1 MEKEKWLETIATL
14 VARCT
19 RRRPRPRRLSLAR
32 RSSAVT
38 AVANGMSS
46 RSSGEAARVPR
57 HITVELSPEEV
68 ELLLVAMATDDMWNS
83 PAVLRFR
90 MKLVDAIE
98 SQALGDQ
105 DG

>member
-1 MEKEKWLETIATL
+1 
-14 VARCT
+14 
-19 RRRPRPRRLSLAR
+19 
-32 RSSAVT
+32 
-38 AVANGMSS
+38 
-46 RSSGEAARVPR
+46 VPR